1 MYIAILFNDNTTMKK
16 IVLFTLIALCSI
28 SSYSQ
33 KKKGTAKKATTT
45 TKGVLAKVDNLVAEV
60 KAGNFQLTI
69 DGKDAIVVKP
79 ADAKFTPTDV
89 KLKSFT
95 ASGVKLY
102 LLSWTEK
109 TLNKTDLKTEDIT
122 TVYSNVYEI
131 TSKKQVFYNTQLT
144 NHIVE
149 KVFLDRL
156 KNASETQ
163 ERMRREGFEFTLN
176 ADGTITQKNKT
187 QENKLIYDATKMEFV
202 NSKKK

>member
-1 MYIAILFNDNTTMKK
+1 MKK
-16 IVLFTLIALCSI
+16 IVLFMLVALCSV
-28 SSYSQ
+28 SSYAQ
-33 KKKGTAKKATTT
+33 KKKVTAKKAVATTS
-45 TKGVLAKVDNLVAEV
+45 KGVVAKADNIVAEI
-60 KAGNFQLTI
+60 KAGNFQLTV
-69 DGKDAIVVKP
+69 DGKEAIVVKA
-79 ADAKFTPTDV
+79 ADAKFAPTDV

-102 LLSWTEK
+102 LLTWTEK

-149 KVFLDRL
+149 KVFLDKL

-176 ADGTITQKNKT
+176 PDGTITQKNKT
-187 QENKLIYDATKMEFV
+187 QENKLIYDAAKMEFV

>member
-1 MYIAILFNDNTTMKK
+1 MKK
-16 IVLFTLIALCSI
+16 FVLFTLIALCSI

-33 KKKGTAKKATTT
+33 KKKATVKKITTT
-45 TKGVLAKVDNLVAEV
+45 AKGVLAKVDNLVAEV
-60 KAGNFQLTI
+60 KAGSFQITI

-79 ADAKFTPTDV
+79 VDAKFNPTDV
-89 KLKSFT
+89 KLTSFT
-95 ASGVKLY
+95 ASGTKLY

-149 KVFLDRL
+149 KVFLDKL

-163 ERMRREGFEFTLN
+163 ERMRREGFEFFLN
-176 ADGTITQKNKT
+176 PDGTITQKNKT
-187 QENKLIYDATKMEFV
+187 QENKWVYDTAKMEFV
-202 NSKKK
+202 DAKKKKK

>member
-1 MYIAILFNDNTTMKK
+1 MYIAILLNDNTTMKK

-33 KKKGTAKKATTT
+33 KKKSTVKKAVSTS
-45 TKGVLAKVDNLVAEV
+45 KGVLAKADNLVAEV

-187 QENKLIYDATKMEFV
+187 QENKLIYDTTKMEFV